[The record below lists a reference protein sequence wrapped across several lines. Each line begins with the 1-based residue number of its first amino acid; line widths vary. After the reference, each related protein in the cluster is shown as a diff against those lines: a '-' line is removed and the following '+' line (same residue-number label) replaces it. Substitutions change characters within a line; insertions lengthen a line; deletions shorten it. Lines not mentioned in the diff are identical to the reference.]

1 MSVSANVIGKA
12 CRMRVAIAIGSAAMT
27 HVETDITARPPR
39 RWRRAL
45 LLIGLGVIVAVVAAH
60 RLSYYNFPADCLAP
74 YGLSLVRSSF
84 EEGPSGQQGYK
95 IIAIENVKEIGRGDQ
110 ELKCVGNALVSTGLN
125 NTNTVDI
132 HYRYTIHDGQLSV
145 EWSTE
150 PWWE

>member
-1 MSVSANVIGKA
+1 VLGALLA
-12 CRMRVAIAIGSAAMT
+12 TGSA
-27 HVETDITARPPR
+27 TD
-39 RWRRAL
+39 RAWCD
-45 LLIGLGVIVAVVAAH
+45 
-60 RLSYYNFPADCLAP
+60 N
-74 YGLSLVRSSF
+74 SSF